1 LEAADERKV
10 CGPCLKRR
18 EGRSEVW
25 ATNADGSFTRTI
37 WIDEVADNNGRFAL
51 VVGRFDLGGWLD
63 GKLVST
69 MLVAPGIEKY
79 ASPARIRRCWDTT
92 RQFWLDLVE
101 SHDGKPPELKEVITR
116 RPFRL
121 RINPANADKV
131 NEALGDYHVYDWPLG
146 GGITM
151 SVVWVPDD
159 EVGGHFLTADNLWY
173 LVGPE
178 QLDRVKREELGDNA
192 RVLTELGR
200 LINRQEEVRLEEP
213 SGYGRPAEA
222 RVIVER
228 PEVKPV
234 CEAYT
239 PYIPILTEPATF
251 MALVPADSALEVTK
265 AIKNKYSTEMGRVHD
280 RLPLHL
286 GLVFAPR
293 HTPLSA
299 VLEAGRAMLNMPTTW
314 EEWQIATIGHKATF
328 SRNGRTFEWEYP
340 AQMGDEQTQDIWYPH
355 LLVVDPTVKPDLS
368 LKAGS
373 FRPVDNLTDTV
384 YPIC

>member
-1 LEAADERKV
+1 
-10 CGPCLKRR
+10 
-18 EGRSEVW
+18 
-25 ATNADGSFTRTI
+25 
-37 WIDEVADNNGRFAL
+37 
-51 VVGRFDLGGWLD
+51 
-63 GKLVST
+63 
-69 MLVAPGIEKY
+69 
-79 ASPARIRRCWDTT
+79 
-92 RQFWLDLVE
+92 
-101 SHDGKPPELKEVITR
+101 
-116 RPFRL
+116 
-121 RINPANADKV
+121 
-131 NEALGDYHVYDWPLG
+131 
-146 GGITM
+146 
-151 SVVWVPDD
+151 
-159 EVGGHFLTADNLWY
+159 
-173 LVGPE
+173 
-178 QLDRVKREELGDNA
+178 
-192 RVLTELGR
+192 
-200 LINRQEEVRLEEP
+200 
-213 SGYGRPAEA
+213 
-222 RVIVER
+222 
-228 PEVKPV
+228 
-234 CEAYT
+234 
-239 PYIPILTEPATF
+239 

-384 YPIC
+384 YIRPSRFDFVFLDTTARCFEIAYQTSEIFRASHHPRPFLLNDLDRLEKLWEELCQLEKSQRHQVIASIEATRESWFGDDGQGESLTDGVFRQFVRDTLAGAAWPNERTWQAICKDKKDKDLENAGVTGELADLAELHTQILKE